1 MNKLALSLLCLL
13 APFAHADATL
23 TEASIRAL
31 YDDVA
36 AAATQ
41 RDIDATLA
49 HMSDDVRIHISAPQG
64 SVELDADRYR
74 ELLKQGWS
82 APDSYRM
89 EVDIESIEIAED
101 GQSATVRDS
110 TRETLSMNGHEMTTG
125 MQETAS
131 VRLIDG
137 TPRIVRVEATIKP

>member
-1 MNKLALSLLCLL
+1 RGCQPARRALPGAPCAGPRAAAGGQGAAGLAGGGSCLEPIHDLLSVGQVSSKTRTGRGSFPRGDAASIRGRPSCRRRFRGRSMNKLALSLLCLL

-49 HMSDDVRIHISAPQG
+49 HMS
-64 SVELDADRYR
+64 
-74 ELLKQGWS
+74 
-82 APDSYRM
+82 
-89 EVDIESIEIAED
+89 
-101 GQSATVRDS
+101 
-110 TRETLSMNGHEMTTG
+110 
-125 MQETAS
+125 
-131 VRLIDG
+131 
-137 TPRIVRVEATIKP
+137 

>member
-13 APFAHADATL
+13 APFAHADTTL
-23 TEASIRAL
+23 TETSIRAL

-49 HMSDDVRIHISAPQG
+49 HMSDDVRIHISAPKG
-64 SVELDADRYR
+64 SVELDAEQYR
-74 ELLKQGWS
+74 QLLQQGWS

-101 GQSATVRDS
+101 GQSATVRDR

-137 TPRIVRVEATIKP
+137 APRIVRVEATIKP